1 MGRPHRPEGWEIQM
15 SGARLGRRAA
25 LFVGV
30 VSAVTLVATGLAG
43 AAQPPWTTVATDFK
57 SPLFG
62 LAKPAGGRLLVADSG
77 AGPTVVLPGGGTR
90 LLAELPDVT
99 DVLRTGR
106 RTVLATVSGLKQAL
120 YRVSRGRA
128 TEVADL
134 GAFEKAVDPDRD
146 GVESNPFDLARRPGG
161 PTLVADA
168 AGNSILAVGR
178 RGRIDWVATLPERTV
193 STQPLKNF
201 AGCPDGPPDICG
213 LPPTLDADPVPTSVE
228 IGPDGHLYVGELTGF
243 PATPGTSRIW
253 RIKAGTRHA
262 RCGSSPACSIVRTG
276 PFTSVI
282 DLRFGRDLDPD
293 HDDADEGI
301 AYVVE
306 LDEASWLA
314 LEQERGTGGTVN
326 ACEIEKDGWHCTKL
340 ARNLPIP
347 TAVAVDGATVYSTLF
362 SLVPGQAQV
371 VRLH

>member
-1 MGRPHRPEGWEIQM
+1 MR
-15 SGARLGRRAA
+15 GARLGPRAA
-25 LFVGV
+25 LLAGIVCV
-30 VSAVTLVATGLAG
+30 VTLVATGSAG
-43 AAQPPWTTVATDFK
+43 AAQPPWTTVATDFTP
-57 SPLFG
+57 PLFG
-62 LAKPAGGRLLVADSG
+62 LAKPAGGRLLVASG

-106 RTVLATVSGLKQAL
+106 RTVLATVSGQKQAL
-120 YRVSRGRA
+120 YRVSGGRA
-128 TEVADL
+128 VQIADL
-134 GAFEKAVDPDRD
+134 GAFEKAVNPARD
-146 GVESNPFDLARRPGG
+146 VIESNPFDLARRPGG

-168 AGNSILAVGR
+168 AGNSILAVGL
-178 RGRIDWVATLPERTV
+178 RGRIDWVATLPKRTV
-193 STQPLKNF
+193 STRPLKD
-201 AGCPDGPPDICG
+201 AVGCPDGPPDICN

-228 IGPDGHLYVGELTGF
+228 IGPDGQLYVTELTGF
-243 PATPGTSRIW
+243 PATPGTSRVW

-262 RCGSSPACSIVRTG
+262 RCGVSPACSIVRTG

-293 HDDADEGI
+293 HDAEDEGI

-314 LEQERGTGGTVN
+314 LEAEQGTGGTVN
-326 ACEIEKDGWHCTKL
+326 ACEIEQDRWDCKKL
-340 ARNLPIP
+340 ASNLPIP
-347 TAVAVDGATVYSTLF
+347 TAVAVDGATVFSTLF

-371 VRLH
+371 ARLR